1 MGFTY
6 IRVTVTVTVA
16 APASPER
23 SEEIELLV
31 DTGAMLS
38 VIPRPVLERLGIEA
52 VYTQR
57 AQVFG
62 GAILERQVGV
72 VLFTYNGAT
81 GGVSVLFGEEADQQ
95 VLGVT
100 ALEVMGLR
108 VDPRS
113 GQLERTDILMLS
125 QTSS

>member
-6 IRVTVTVTVA
+6 VRVTVA
-16 APASPER
+16 APASPDR

-38 VIPRPVLERLGIEA
+38 VIPRPMLERLGIEA

-62 GAILERQVGV
+62 GAVLERQVGV
-72 VLFTYNGAT
+72 VLFTCNGAT
-81 GGVSVLFGEEADQQ
+81 GGVSVLFGEEDDQQ

-108 VDPRS
+108 VDPSS
-113 GQLERTDILMLS
+113 GQLERTDILMLPL
-125 QTSS
+125 TR